1 MDDARALA
9 DLLHRIEKWD
19 GLPYRTSIEEV
30 VELFD
35 SSDRFA
41 SVGGFIDGRLRAY
54 GYIRVFDEEPVV
66 ASCQGGV
73 DPEYRSLGLGG
84 ALVAWHTQ
92 NASAAL
98 EQCPHESKQIAFN
111 VEEGHRDLEQ
121 HLLGYGYEWR
131 RSYYDLRASL
141 EVEPKEVALDS
152 FTTIVEWDSIDDA
165 DVTRAINRITLDQEG
180 RAGTTR
186 WISEDRAGFTPEW
199 SFIALDHHAD
209 RPEIAGLIMAS
220 KYSQDWSVL
229 GWREG
234 SIDMLAV
241 LPGYHDTNIAS
252 ALVTASMKAQRDAGM
267 EAVVAGMSSAA
278 SSSVMSVYDELGFST
293 VATSRMYTLQL
304 D

>member
-19 GLPYRTSIEEV
+19 GLPYRTSFEEV

-35 SSDRFA
+35 SSDRFT
-41 SVGGFIDGRLRAY
+41 SVGGFVDGRLRSY

-73 DPEYRSLGLGG
+73 DPEYRGFGLGA
-84 ALVAWHTQ
+84 ALVAWHTE
-92 NASAAL
+92 NATAAL
-98 EQCPHESKQIAFN
+98 AQCPHESRQIAFN

-121 HLLGYGYEWR
+121 HLLGYGYEWS

-141 EVEPKEVALDS
+141 EEEPKEIELDS
-152 FTTIVEWDSIDDA
+152 FTSIVEWDSVNDA
-165 DVTRAINRITLDQEG
+165 DTRRAINRIILDHEG
-180 RAGTTR
+180 REETTK

-199 SFIALDHHAD
+199 SFIALDTHAD

-220 KYSQDWSVL
+220 KYAQDWSVL

-241 LPGYHDTNIAS
+241 LPGYHDTNIAQ
-252 ALVTASMKAQRDAGM
+252 ALLAASMRAQKASGM

-278 SSSVMSVYDELGFST
+278 SSSVMSVYDELGFTT

-304 D
+304 S